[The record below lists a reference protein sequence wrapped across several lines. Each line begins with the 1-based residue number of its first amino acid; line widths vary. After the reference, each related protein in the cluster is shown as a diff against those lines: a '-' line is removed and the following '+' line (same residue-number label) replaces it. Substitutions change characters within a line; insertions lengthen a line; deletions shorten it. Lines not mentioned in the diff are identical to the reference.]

1 MHIHIRAYIYIYIQ
15 RHMRCQ
21 KDLKELKRSILKFD
35 LKILKEEENFIKDG
49 RLFQSLGAAM
59 EKALSPLDFNLTA
72 KKGRWQVW

>member
-1 MHIHIRAYIYIYIQ
+1 MHIYIYIYTET
-15 RHMRCQ
+15 HA
-21 KDLKELKRSILKFD
+21 LSKRSERLEKVNLKFD